1 MKIFIPVVSLFIF
14 CTVSCTD
21 SREQPI
27 TKLYELNGQALG
39 TTWTIKVLT
48 NNELDEKELNID
60 VVRRLE
66 ELEKIFSH
74 WRPDAELHQ
83 FNSALTITPF
93 SIHPELLKLLRQS
106 QWMHRET
113 GGAFDPT
120 IAPVVNLWGF
130 GPVGKTRS
138 TIPSD
143 DEIEQAMSLTG
154 LNKLEILSK
163 GMVRKKVPTLQLDFS
178 ASAKGEIIDQICKLL
193 ERWGFS
199 NYLVEIGGEIRAEG
213 KGREGK
219 GWVVGLEDGHSKNE
233 NGMASVPLRNYAV
246 ATSGS
251 YRLTKPNPD
260 SNRNASHLIDPRTGR
275 PIEHDLIAVNAFA
288 PTARDADAWATA
300 LMILGPVEGMKKAN
314 ELDLVARFSSSGKN
328 GVGVKSSV
336 AYDRLFGKR
345 QDLHSPTSEETTLSE
360 GD

>member
-21 SREQPI
+21 SGEQPI
-27 TKLYELNGQALG
+27 TKLYELKGQALG

-48 NNELDEKELNID
+48 KNELDEKELKID

-83 FNSALTITPF
+83 FNSALTTTPF
-93 SIHPELLKLLRQS
+93 SIHPELLELLRHS

-143 DEIEQAMSLTG
+143 DQIEQAMTLTG
-154 LNKLEILSK
+154 LDKLEILSK

-193 ERWGFS
+193 ERWGLN

-213 KGREGK
+213 KGREG
-219 GWVVGLEDGHSKNE
+219 
-233 NGMASVPLRNYAV
+233 
-246 ATSGS
+246 
-251 YRLTKPNPD
+251 
-260 SNRNASHLIDPRTGR
+260 
-275 PIEHDLIAVNAFA
+275 
-288 PTARDADAWATA
+288 
-300 LMILGPVEGMKKAN
+300 
-314 ELDLVARFSSSGKN
+314 
-328 GVGVKSSV
+328 
-336 AYDRLFGKR
+336 
-345 QDLHSPTSEETTLSE
+345 
-360 GD
+360 

>member
-1 MKIFIPVVSLFIF
+1 MKIFIPVISLFIF
-14 CTVSCTD
+14 CVVSCTD
-21 SREQPI
+21 STEQPI
-27 TKLYELNGQALG
+27 KKLYELKGQTLG

-48 NNELDEKELNID
+48 KNELHEKELKID

-83 FNSALTITPF
+83 FNSAPTVTPF
-93 SIHPELLKLLRQS
+93 SIHPELLELLRHS

-138 TIPSD
+138 TIPTD
-143 DEIEQAMSLTG
+143 DQIEQAMTLTG
-154 LNKLEILSK
+154 LDKLEILSK

-178 ASAKGEIIDQICKLL
+178 ASAKGKIIDQMCKFL

-199 NYLVEIGGEIRAEG
+199 NYLVEIGGEIRAKG
-213 KGREGK
+213 KGRKGK
-219 GWVVGLEDGHSKNE
+219 GWVVGLEDGDALIA
-233 NGMASVPLRNYAV
+233 NGMVSVPLRNYAV

-251 YRLTKPNPD
+251 YRLNKPNPD
-260 SNRNASHLIDPRTGR
+260 SNRSASHLIDPRTGR

-300 LMILGPVEGMKKAN
+300 LMILGPEEGMKIAEKM
-314 ELDLVARFSSSGKN
+314 DMVARFCLSKDDE
-328 GVGVKSSV
+328 VLILKTT
-336 AYDRLFGKR
+336 AYDRIFRK
-345 QDLHSPTSEETTLSE
+345 STPN
-360 GD
+360 